1 MASGSKAAFNSPG
14 DAANG
19 DRRPASILLNN
30 NAYVAF
36 YIDHPPDIADD
47 SNETTA
53 TAKSKSGHTMAVTL
67 WVADPP
73 DISFFSV
80 VCSKPPNSNP
90 KSADFKSSPHVVGA
104 EGRFVLFC
112 ANFASRSPATT
123 TKMNFSC
130 TRLAT
135 PSPHLW
141 NGFRFLMCDDDFT
154 TTADR
159 LHGVREFG
167 IVPQG
172 VHYLVAALCDADDD
186 ASLDYQL
193 HIYSSESKTWSSKTL
208 PNTRAKKMKPGK
220 VITLGEGVLGWVD
233 LSRGLLVCDLCQEPP
248 SAYFIPLP
256 RPSLANRGRL
266 RLPEA
271 SPRLFRDL
279 TCVDGKLKFIDMEH
293 GDTPEKFIDPFD
305 SSVQYD
311 SDLIRSLDSDDE
323 SKSRRGWRAVT
334 WIRTVSSKGWF
345 KECTLGVA
353 DILVDEFRD
362 LYSVFPTLSIDNGDI
377 LYLKS
382 SVEPT
387 DGKGWAVAVDLGKKT
402 VKALGAFPFE
412 NRHPAIAKQGFRPST
427 LSCHLAITPGIRVS
441 AYGKIAQ
448 AGGSANSP
456 QNAALQSLMRE
467 ELEKLKRIQ
476 DESQSSMQNDQ
487 SRMKQ
492 QRLLDEKIT
501 LPLNKASSIVQNDLV
516 SLDRPVQSNREKLEK
531 LKRIWHE
538 SQSSMQNDQPSMK
551 QQRLL
556 AEKIT
561 QPLDRA
567 PSIVQNNHISHVHPV
582 QNNLPPQQCFNKWD
596 QPYLPGHSYFTQQND
611 LVSFNMLNGF
621 CGYAPMA
628 PTPVHGYGN
637 YQPLW
642 HQPPPWK
649 QPPWKQQQQQPSSE
663 FEPHK
668 ASCFNKHNGAS
679 YHGYVQQLPANTHL
693 VFGNDQ

>member
-1 MASGSKAAFNSPG
+1 MASRSKGSINFPG
-14 DAANG
+14 DESDNG
-19 DRRPASILLNN
+19 DRRLASILLNN
-30 NAYVAF
+30 NAYVATF
-36 YIDHPPDIADD
+36 YMDHPPDIADD

-53 TAKSKSGHTMAVTL
+53 TAESKSGHTMAVTL

-80 VCSKPPNSNP
+80 VCSKPPVSNP
-90 KSADFKSSPHVVGA
+90 KSADFKNQ
-104 EGRFVLFC
+104 LFMYT
-112 ANFASRSPATT
+112 AGDTEP
-123 TKMNFSC
+123 
-130 TRLAT
+130 
-135 PSPHLW
+135 PSLERVPLP
-141 NGFRFLMCDDDFT
+141 DDDFT
-154 TTADR
+154 TAADR

-233 LSRGLLVCDLCQEPP
+233 LSCGLLVCDLCQEPP

-256 RPSLANRGRL
+256 RPSLANRDRL

-271 SPRLFRDL
+271 CPRLFRDL
-279 TCVDGKLKFIDMEH
+279 TCVDGRLKFIDMEH

-441 AYGKIAQ
+441 AYRKIAQ

-516 SLDRPVQSNREKLEK
+516 SLDRPVQSNCEKLEK

-561 QPLDRA
+561 QPLGRA

-596 QPYLPGHSYFTQQND
+596 HPYLPGHSYFTQQND

-649 QPPWKQQQQQPSSE
+649 QPPWQQQPSSE

-679 YHGYVQQLPANTHL
+679 YHGYVQQLPASTHL

>member
-1 MASGSKAAFNSPG
+1 MYTAG
-14 DAANG
+14 DTE
-19 DRRPASILLNN
+19 
-30 NAYVAF
+30 
-36 YIDHPPDIADD
+36 PP
-47 SNETTA
+47 SLER
-53 TAKSKSGHTMAVTL
+53 VPL
-67 WVADPP
+67 P
-73 DISFFSV
+73 
-80 VCSKPPNSNP
+80 
-90 KSADFKSSPHVVGA
+90 
-104 EGRFVLFC
+104 
-112 ANFASRSPATT
+112 
-123 TKMNFSC
+123 
-130 TRLAT
+130 
-135 PSPHLW
+135 
-141 NGFRFLMCDDDFT
+141 DDDFT
-154 TTADR
+154 TAADR

-233 LSRGLLVCDLCQEPP
+233 LSCGLLVCDLCQEPP

-256 RPSLANRGRL
+256 RPSLANRDRL

-271 SPRLFRDL
+271 CPRLFRDL
-279 TCVDGKLKFIDMEH
+279 TCVDGRLKFIDMEH

-441 AYGKIAQ
+441 AYRKIAQ

-456 QNAALQSLMRE
+456 QNAA
-467 ELEKLKRIQ
+467 
-476 DESQSSMQNDQ
+476 
-487 SRMKQ
+487 
-492 QRLLDEKIT
+492 
-501 LPLNKASSIVQNDLV
+501 
-516 SLDRPVQSNREKLEK
+516 
-531 LKRIWHE
+531 
-538 SQSSMQNDQPSMK
+538 
-551 QQRLL
+551 
-556 AEKIT
+556 
-561 QPLDRA
+561 
-567 PSIVQNNHISHVHPV
+567 
-582 QNNLPPQQCFNKWD
+582 PPQQCFNKWD
-596 QPYLPGHSYFTQQND
+596 HPYLPGHSYFTQQND

-649 QPPWKQQQQQPSSE
+649 QPPWQQQPSSE

-679 YHGYVQQLPANTHL
+679 YHGYVQQLPASTHL